1 MNSARRALAIR
12 LAAEEVIVTRDDL
25 TKLGAALLDKFGNV
39 EGLLQYDIGDDG
51 MINRTE
57 FNTALEDLDL
67 DMNMNQVVALFN
79 SIDLD
84 KNEVIDADELS
95 KALQDCKALE
105 GEYEKAAKSTA
116 ITVGAA
122 LAFAIGISIFENVK
136 QAVDF
141 LTGYI
146 VEVSLSVDNLF
157 VFILLFNYFKVP
169 VALQKTCLNYGIIG
183 AIILRGGFII
193 AGSLLLDNFKG
204 LFLVFGGFLLYSSLN
219 SLLTEEQAEEDISEN
234 LLIQKVQQFIDVAP
248 EYDGTNFFTEV
259 DGVRK
264 ATPLLLATICIE
276 LVDVVFAVDSIPA
289 IFGVTKDPFIVFTS
303 SIAAVAGLQSLFVIL
318 ARAVEDLEYLE
329 EAVAA
334 VLGFVGL
341 KLVVE
346 FFGYEIS
353 SEVSLS
359 VIGSFLGVGI
369 GASLLEK
376 QERAWDV
383 PGKLGK
389 SEPAAVSAVRALVSS
404 TVSAARALVSPF
416 FEDDPEE

>member
-1 MNSARRALAIR
+1 
-12 LAAEEVIVTRDDL
+12 
-25 TKLGAALLDKFGNV
+25 LGAALLDKFGNV
-39 EGLLQYDIGDDG
+39 EGLLEYDIGDDG

-57 FNTALEDLDL
+57 FNTALKDLDL
-67 DMNMNQVVALFN
+67 EMDMNQVVALFN

-84 KNEVIDADELS
+84 NNGVIDADELS
-95 KALQDCKALE
+95 NALADCKALE
-105 GEYEKAAKSTA
+105 GEYQQAAKSTA

-122 LAFAIGISIFENVK
+122 LAFATGIAFFDNVN

-141 LTGYI
+141 LTGYL
-146 VEVSLSVDNLF
+146 VEISLSVDNLF

-169 VALQKTCLNYGIIG
+169 VALQKTSLNYGIIG
-183 AIILRGGFII
+183 AIILRGGFIA
-193 AGSLLLDNFKG
+193 AGSALLENFEG
-204 LFLVFGGFLLYSSLN
+204 LFLVFGGFLLYSSVA
-219 SLLTEEQAEEDISEN
+219 SLLKEDDAEEDISEN
-234 LLIQKVQQFIDVAP
+234 ALIQNVQKFFDVAP
-248 EYDGTNFFTEV
+248 EFDGTNFFTEV

-264 ATPLLLATICIE
+264 ATPLLLATVCIE

-303 SIAAVAGLQSLFVIL
+303 NIAAIAGLQSLFVIL

-329 EAVAA
+329 ASVAA

-353 SEVSLS
+353 SPISLG
-359 VIGSFLGVGI
+359 VIGILLGTGI

-376 QERAWDV
+376 QEKAWDEQRR
-383 PGKLGK
+383 LGK
-389 SEPAAVSAVRALVSS
+389 SEPFAVTVVRALLDAVRAL
-404 TVSAARALVSPF
+404 ASPVF
-416 FEDDPEE
+416 KGEREE